1 MGYLRRE
8 TNATLSTLRSRSNF
22 FWNDS
27 SKQKRFYLSARE
39 LHDKCSASVSVEIIS
54 FEHLQQGSYEKL
66 NLEIFLQD
74 YLQPNASQVPTMMSL
89 WKMITVFRS
98 LIWNFLSPYYVT
110 CFAHPNIYGERDFVS
125 WKNIRF
131 CGLKKQTFI
140 SDGRKIQVNSS
151 KDYVKFFCSANYFPS
166 YISPLIWFSFAF
178 LISISIKQ

>member
-1 MGYLRRE
+1 MIQANKKDFIFRQGNCTINVLHPSLSKSFPL
-8 TNATLSTLRSRSNF
+8 NICSKDPMKNSTLRYF
-22 FWNDS
+22 CKITY
-27 SKQKRFYLSARE
+27 SK
-39 LHDKCSASVSVEIIS
+39 
-54 FEHLQQGSYEKL
+54 
-66 NLEIFLQD
+66 
-74 YLQPNASQVPTMMSL
+74 NASQVPTMMSL